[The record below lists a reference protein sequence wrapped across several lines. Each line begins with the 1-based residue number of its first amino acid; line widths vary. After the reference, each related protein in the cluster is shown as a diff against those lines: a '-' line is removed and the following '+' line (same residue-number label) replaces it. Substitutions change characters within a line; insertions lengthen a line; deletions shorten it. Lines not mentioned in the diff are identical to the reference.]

1 MQITAA
7 VTRSAARPFSLEPLE
22 IEEPRAGE
30 VLVRVVATGVCHTDM
45 VMRDQHL
52 PTPQPVVL
60 GHEGAGIVERV
71 GPCLLYTS
79 PSPRD

>member
-7 VTRSAARPFSLEPLE
+7 VLRSSAAPLTLESLE

-45 VMRDQHL
+45 IMRDHICRHRSRWSWATRA
-52 PTPQPVVL
+52 PWSSASAP
-60 GHEGAGIVERV
+60 G
-71 GPCLLYTS
+71 
-79 PSPRD
+79 SPRSRLAIMW